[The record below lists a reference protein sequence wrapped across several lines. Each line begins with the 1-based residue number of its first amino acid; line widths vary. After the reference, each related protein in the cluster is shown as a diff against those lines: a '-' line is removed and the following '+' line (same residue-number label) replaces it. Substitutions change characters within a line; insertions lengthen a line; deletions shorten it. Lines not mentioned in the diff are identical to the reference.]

1 MKKKSIIII
10 VVVLAVLTA
19 ASIYYFLKKP
29 IKIFQNPP
37 ENQIAHSSCLEDN
50 EIATYEIKGK
60 KRSLGDVEAIVE
72 IRVSD
77 KKTNT
82 TKNTFQV
89 DNVFKKYHP
98 VEVYKCGVYLIRF
111 FNFNHKLSRQE
122 PGFRAELWR
131 YDYNGDGKIILLLAG
146 KPKEFIAYYD
156 LDFRVDPMEVYI
168 ALVQSYSEIPE
179 NIGYIFKNQLTRE
192 DSFTLSQLS
201 ILKIDSTLDGSLGLK
216 DWTKSG
222 SYFWGDICAGAPCLG
237 FARIERDTWKV
248 DILPAPQDVLGGD
261 ALNLEKGLITV
272 QPGNVW
278 YGIVE
283 LTEEEKAQRRAQG
296 IGTELYIHNLFTKKQ
311 NLVATTTEP
320 LWYFKPKWVSDT
332 ELEYE
337 LPTGDKKIYKINE
350 INE

>member
-1 MKKKSIIII
+1 MKKKFIAFTIAIILS
-10 VVVLAVLTA
+10 VLLGAG
-19 ASIYYFLKKP
+19 IYYFIFNKSAKQNFVETKITHSECLSNSETVDYTTNWERYVGSVDMI
-29 IKIFQNPP
+29 IKNKESNKEIFRFTIDSILSAGLWVQP
-37 ENQIAHSSCLEDN
+37 
-50 EIATYEIKGK
+50 
-60 KRSLGDVEAIVE
+60 R
-72 IRVSD
+72 
-77 KKTNT
+77 
-82 TKNTFQV
+82 
-89 DNVFKKYHP
+89 
-98 VEVYKCGVYLIRF
+98 KCGVYILRIFNYNPTDIIKSASENKYEIWCYSYNGEGRSLLPLSSKDFNLEFSVDFSEVYLALIRGYLGRMDF
-111 FNFNHKLSRQE
+111 ATVIKEIKTGEDVFLLRQE
-122 PGFRAELWR
+122 DIINR
-131 YDYNGDGKIILLLAG
+131 Y
-146 KPKEFIAYYD
+146 PD
-156 LDFRVDPMEVYI
+156 LEGVF
-168 ALVQSYSEIPE
+168 
-179 NIGYIFKNQLTRE
+179 
-192 DSFTLSQLS
+192 
-201 ILKIDSTLDGSLGLK
+201 GLK
-216 DWTKSG
+216 GWTKDSH
-222 SYFWGDICAGAPCLG
+222 YFWGDLFYGAPVFG
-237 FARIERDTWKV
+237 FFRIERDTWKV